1 MTHSRYFNLLWEFK
15 RQKCTSNTHPLRP
28 WHDVHSWPS
37 YFWTLISCLHHF
49 LTEAASSSSTQVPGI
64 DRFEFFPFGWF
75 ILAEDPEPPQVEDLS
90 VVLPPAMLVPLPE
103 PFPWNGHLL
112 VTLFPSPLSVPLRDF
127 CVAHIHF
134 HGGASSDHVTNELSL
149 GPECHPWTRL
159 SPRML
164 SRKARA
170 KALSFFGWIW
180 TRKHVAPG
188 AACGRLWTMRG
199 AGLGI
204 QPIPPEHR

>member
-15 RQKCTSNTHPLRP
+15 RQKCTSNTCPLRP
-28 WHDVHSWPS
+28 WHDVRSWPS

-49 LTEAASSSSTQVPGI
+49 LTEAASSSSTQVSGI

-75 ILAEDPEPPQVEDLS
+75 ILAEDPESPQVEDLS
-90 VVLPPAMLVPLPE
+90 VVLPPAMLVPLPK

-134 HGGASSDHVTNELSL
+134 HGGASSAFPKGIRANILLKNVKFSIMQLPQTPRLPLFPSL
-149 GPECHPWTRL
+149 I
-159 SPRML
+159 
-164 SRKARA
+164 
-170 KALSFFGWIW
+170 F
-180 TRKHVAPG
+180 
-188 AACGRLWTMRG
+188 
-199 AGLGI
+199 
-204 QPIPPEHR
+204 